1 MIIIKPN
8 PNEVPDFYRGYI
20 DSCIETDLIDA
31 LNNGLAEASE
41 FINSIPG
48 QKENYSY
55 AEGKW
60 TVKEVLI
67 HIIDAERVFGYRAM
81 RFSRLD
87 ETPLAM
93 FKENHY
99 TPNSNAAARDIP
111 SIKKEFEGLR
121 NSNIEMFK
129 GMNQQMM
136 DFIGIANN
144 NKMSVKAIGWM
155 IAGHTKHHIK
165 VLREKYLK

>member
-1 MIIIKPN
+1 MTITKPN
-8 PNEVPDFYRGYI
+8 LNEVPDFYKGYI
-20 DSCIETDLIDA
+20 DECIEKDLIDA
-31 LNNGLAEASE
+31 LNNGLSEAVNL
-41 FINSIPG
+41 IKSIPAE
-48 QKENYSY
+48 KEDYSY
-55 AEGKW
+55 TDGKW

-99 TPNSNAAARDIP
+99 TPNSNAAARSIL
-111 SIKKEFEGLR
+111 SIKKEFESLR

-129 GMNQQMM
+129 GMNQQML

-144 NKMSVKAIGWM
+144 NKMSSKAIGWM
-155 IAGHTKHHIK
+155 IAGHAKHHIK
-165 VLREKYLK
+165 ILKERYL

>member
-8 PNEVPDFYRGYI
+8 PNEIPDFYKGYI
-20 DSCIETDLIDA
+20 EACIETDLIEA
-31 LNNGLAEASE
+31 LKNGLAETADL
-41 FINSIPG
+41 INSIPG
-48 QKENYSY
+48 EKENYAY

-60 TVKEVLI
+60 TVKEVLV

-99 TPNSNAAARDIP
+99 TPNSNAAARSIL

-121 NSNIEMFK
+121 NSNIELFN
-129 GMNQQMM
+129 GMNQQML

-144 NKMSVKAIGWM
+144 SKMSVKAIGWM
-155 IAGHTKHHIK
+155 IAGHAKHHIK
-165 VLREKYLK
+165 ILKERYLQ